1 MCVHH
6 LIFFILLDDFFLYN
20 FRVIFLNKFFYLK
33 FFSFQVRGGKAG
45 AAQDRQAYG
54 EVRGAYPGAGQ
65 QAGPAPRP
73 GARQPREG
81 AGGEGPREEC
91 GMDHQVVLRRDGGG
105 ARGGQY
111 MCQQKIRK
119 KVDTPSFISKSSYV

>member
-6 LIFFILLDDFFLYN
+6 LIFFILLDDFFKYN

-73 GARQPREG
+73 GATQPREG

-91 GMDHQVVLRRDGGG
+91 GMDHQVLLRRDGGG
-105 ARGGQY
+105 ARRGQY
-111 MCQQKIRK
+111 IVSRK
-119 KVDTPSFISKSSYV
+119 LGKK